1 MLLAPTRYV
10 APATPREEPNC
21 CTCPTARWLDTQHH
35 DGAPHPHT
43 ADCAWTARWARLDAV
58 IAAAQQRLLNGGG
71 DV

>member
-1 MLLAPTRYV
+1 MVLAPTRFV
-10 APATPREEPNC
+10 APVTPREEPNC
-21 CTCPTARWLDTQHH
+21 CTCPTSRL
-35 DGAPHPHT
+35 PNVPHT